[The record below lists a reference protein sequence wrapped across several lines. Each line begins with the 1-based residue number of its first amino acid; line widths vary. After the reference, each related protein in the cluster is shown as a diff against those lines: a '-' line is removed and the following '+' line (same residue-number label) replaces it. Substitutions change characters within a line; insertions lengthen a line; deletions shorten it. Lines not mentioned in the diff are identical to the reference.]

1 MKTRISNKLKKI
13 LKIIN
18 KPQMKILPGQLAF
31 FIVMSIFP
39 VVTLIGVISTFFN
52 ISIDSLVDIMQKTL
66 PTQVSNTL
74 IPFITGNGID
84 LKVGFSMIAGF
95 IIASN
100 GAYSLI
106 IASNELYNIDNSNY
120 IKRRIKALVLTIL
133 LVVLIIF
140 AIVVVAFGDK
150 IINFITSLEFL
161 KSLMTPIK
169 TIYFILKIP
178 GTFLIV
184 LFIIKLIYVIAPDS
198 KIPSKHTTKGA
209 LFTTIGV
216 TIATLLYSYYVA
228 NFSNYDIFY
237 GSLTNIVVMMMWVYL
252 ISYIIVIG
260 ISINT
265 SSYSMEK
272 NE

>member
-1 MKTRISNKLKKI
+1 MKIQISNKLKKI

-39 VVTLIGVISTFFN
+39 VLTLIGVIATFFN
-52 ISIDSLVDIMQKTL
+52 ISIDSLVDIMQKAL

-133 LVVLIIF
+133 LVVR
-140 AIVVVAFGDK
+140 
-150 IINFITSLEFL
+150 
-161 KSLMTPIK
+161 
-169 TIYFILKIP
+169 
-178 GTFLIV
+178 
-184 LFIIKLIYVIAPDS
+184 
-198 KIPSKHTTKGA
+198 
-209 LFTTIGV
+209 
-216 TIATLLYSYYVA
+216 
-228 NFSNYDIFY
+228 
-237 GSLTNIVVMMMWVYL
+237 
-252 ISYIIVIG
+252 
-260 ISINT
+260 
-265 SSYSMEK
+265 
-272 NE
+272 